1 MPISRRGLLAGTA
14 ATGAGLAVPITSA
27 STASAARSAVA
38 AGEKIRPGD
47 VRYADL
53 VQRGQ
58 NKRFTAKPEYARVIQ
73 STEDAV
79 RAVQDAVRAGKRI
92 AVRSGG
98 HCFEDF
104 VDSSEVQVLLDMSTY
119 DDVSFDERYRAFSIG
134 VGATLEKVYKD
145 LFYGWG
151 VTLPAGGCLG
161 VGVGGH
167 FAGGGYGPLS
177 RKYGSVVDHL
187 YGVEVVVVDKHGR
200 ARSVVATRDNAYQD
214 LWWAHTGG
222 GGGNFG
228 LVTRYLMRSA
238 GATGR
243 DPSESLPKAPSE
255 LLSNLIVYDWKTIGK
270 AGFVRAV
277 RNFFDFFEANNGADS
292 PYATLYSPFILS
304 TASTGGFLM
313 SNQMD
318 ASVPNAAGLLKKF
331 TDAMIAGL
339 DPAPQVYGGAAG
351 PFMLTTIQRSIAA
364 GPSTTRNKWKAGYL
378 RKGYTDAQIET
389 MHARLNDANNTAAE
403 TSILLIPYG
412 GKVNTVEPDA
422 TATAQRDVMAKMV
435 MTVSWN
441 DAAEDAKHLAW
452 ARKTYA
458 DIYAGTG
465 GVPVPNATNA
475 GSYINYPDVD
485 LADPA
490 YNKSG
495 VPWHDLYYL
504 GNYPRLQQVKA
515 TWDPRNVFRHKLG
528 IQPA

>member
-1 MPISRRGLLAGTA
+1 MPVSRRGLLAGTA
-14 ATGAGLAVPITSA
+14 VAGAALAVPG
-27 STASAARSAVA
+27 TASAAA
-38 AGEKIRPGD
+38 APVIGQKIGPTD
-47 VRYADL
+47 VRYLDL

-58 NKRFTAKPEYARVIQ
+58 NKRFTGRPEYARVIR

-79 RAVQDAVRAGKRI
+79 QAVQEAVRSGKQL

-104 VDSSEVQVLLDMSTY
+104 VDNGDVKVLLDMSTC
-119 DDVSFDERYRAFSIG
+119 DEVSFDARYRAFSVG

-151 VTLPAGGCLG
+151 VTVPGGGCLG

-167 FAGGGYGPLS
+167 FSGGGYGPLS

-187 YGVEVVVVDKHGR
+187 YGVEVVVVDAHGR
-200 ARSVVATRDNAYQD
+200 ARAVVATRDNAHKD

-228 LVTRYLMRSA
+228 LATRYLMRTN

-243 DPSESLPKAPSE
+243 EPSELLPKAPAA
-255 LLSNLIVYDWKTIGK
+255 LLSSAIVYDWKTIGK

-277 RNFFDFFEANNGADS
+277 RNFFDFFEKHNTPDS
-292 PYATLYSPFILS
+292 PYASLYSPFILTPS
-304 TASTGGFLM
+304 AAGNFLM
-313 SNQMD
+313 SNQLD
-318 ASVPNAAGLLKKF
+318 ASVPNAPELFKAF
-331 TDAMIAGL
+331 HAAMLEGL
-339 DPAPQVYGGAAG
+339 DPKPQVQEFPAS
-351 PFMLTTIQRSIAA
+351 PFLLTTYLRSIP
-364 GPSTTRNKWKAGYL
+364 GSVGTTRNKWKAGYL
-378 RKGYTDAQIET
+378 RKGYTDTQIET
-389 MHARLNDANNTAAE
+389 IYGLLTDSSNTAPE

-412 GKVNTVEPDA
+412 GKVNTVKPDA
-422 TATAQRDVMAKMV
+422 TATAQRDVVAKMV
-435 MTVSWN
+435 MTVSWA
-441 DAAEDAKHLAW
+441 DASEDDKHLAW
-452 ARKTYA
+452 TRQAYA
-458 DIYAGTG
+458 AIYRDTG
-465 GVPVPNATNA
+465 GVPVPNGINA

-504 GNYPRLQQVKA
+504 GNYPRLRQVKS
-515 TWDPRNVFRHKLG
+515 TWDPRNVFHHKLS
-528 IQPA
+528 IEPL